1 MNKFNNIS
9 TSLDQ
14 IMVDITVR
22 QMLNPDNKDFYIGTL
37 TLDKVASMFAEMSS
51 ADITI
56 DSVFWTAYGIAQAKR
71 LAELEEEAQI
81 LNNITCERAKHDNHS
96 HYEDICPEC
105 ACTQLQGY
113 IAGVAC
119 PNCEYI
125 ED

>member
-1 MNKFNNIS
+1 MNNLVNIS
-9 TSLDQ
+9 NSLDQ

-37 TLDKVASMFAEMSS
+37 TLDKVASMFAEMNKAEIAISE
-51 ADITI
+51 I
-56 DSVFWTAYGIAQAKR
+56 FWQAYGIAQQEYKTT
-71 LAELEEEAQI
+71 LAYEKVEEPSDACPKCGC
-81 LNNITCERAKHDNHS
+81 NN
-96 HYEDICPEC
+96 
-105 ACTQLQGY
+105 Y